1 MTGEI
6 ARQKV
11 PERGGKEGYLR
22 LLRWLRIH
30 GQEQTTAEMVLRPL
44 ERRVEHYF
52 EFEGRET
59 DD

>member
-6 ARQKV
+6 ARQRA
-11 PERGGKEGYLR
+11 PERGGKKGYLY

-30 GQEQTTAEMVLRPL
+30 GQESTTAEMALRPL

-52 EFEGRET
+52 ELEEGGNG
-59 DD
+59 

>member
-1 MTGEI
+1 MTGE
-6 ARQKV
+6 ARQKAL
-11 PERGGKEGYLR
+11 ERDGKKGYLY

-30 GQEQTTAEMVLRPL
+30 GQGTTAEMALRPV

>member
-6 ARQKV
+6 VNQKAA
-11 PERGGKEGYLR
+11 ECCRKKGYLY
-22 LLRWLRIH
+22 LLRRLRIH
-30 GQEQTTAEMVLRPL
+30 GQGTTAEIALRPV

>member
-11 PERGGKEGYLR
+11 PERGGKEGYLH

-30 GQEQTTAEMVLRPL
+30 GQGTTAEMALRPV

-52 EFEGRET
+52 KLEGSGT